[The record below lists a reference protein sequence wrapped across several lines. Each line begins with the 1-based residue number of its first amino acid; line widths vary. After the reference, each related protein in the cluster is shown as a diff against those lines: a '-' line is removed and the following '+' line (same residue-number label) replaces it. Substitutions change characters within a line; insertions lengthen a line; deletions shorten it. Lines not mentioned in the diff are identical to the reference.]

1 LAVED
6 VEDVEVEYT
15 TLSGNHPEG
24 HAMSWSPHLPCHL
37 NEVTKDIFE
46 MCGQFHH
53 VFLKHTR
60 FFCRKT
66 AVVPPFS
73 HSHRS
78 GEDDDFFAEVAP
90 PGIVGDDL
98 TTERSWVIWM

>member
-1 LAVED
+1 MVTVQRA
-6 VEDVEVEYT
+6 T
-15 TLSGNHPEG
+15 PCQSHTK
-24 HAMSWSPHLPCHL
+24 CHL
-37 NEVTKDIFE
+37 NEVTKDIKDVLVSP
-46 MCGQFHH
+46 CVPQKHAI
-53 VFLKHTR
+53 FLQN
-60 FFCRKT
+60 KT